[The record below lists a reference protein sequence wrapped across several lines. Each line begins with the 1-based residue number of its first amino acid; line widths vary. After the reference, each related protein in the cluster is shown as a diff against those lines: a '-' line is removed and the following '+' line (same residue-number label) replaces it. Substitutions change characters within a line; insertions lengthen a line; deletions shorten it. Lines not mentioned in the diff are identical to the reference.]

1 MLVLSR
7 QWSKFTKIQADLAAG
22 STGRLREK
30 EQLGKQQ
37 ELGQGALQGSSRL
50 TPAALH
56 TWAQVKSAERLVKM
70 MAIKSMCIF
79 FPVYKA
85 PVPYIIPFD
94 SYNNMEAEPKP
105 QF

>member
-7 QWSKFTKIQADLAAG
+7 QWGKFTKTQADLAAG
-22 STGRLREK
+22 STGRLKVK

-37 ELGQGALQGSSRL
+37 ELGQGALQGSGRL

-70 MAIKSMCIF
+70 MAIKSLCILLSCLQSTCAIHY
-79 FPVYKA
+79 P
-85 PVPYIIPFD
+85 I
-94 SYNNMEAEPKP
+94 
-105 QF
+105 